1 MEKGESGSKPAW
13 VGQALAWGPQKYGEL
28 RTFFTEVRSELKKVT
43 WPARD
48 EVKATTAVVILTTV
62 FFGVYLYMLDLLL
75 SRGFSLLLGK

>member
-1 MEKGESGSKPAW
+1 M
-13 VGQALAWGPQKYGEL
+13 
-28 RTFFTEVRSELKKVT
+28 KKVT